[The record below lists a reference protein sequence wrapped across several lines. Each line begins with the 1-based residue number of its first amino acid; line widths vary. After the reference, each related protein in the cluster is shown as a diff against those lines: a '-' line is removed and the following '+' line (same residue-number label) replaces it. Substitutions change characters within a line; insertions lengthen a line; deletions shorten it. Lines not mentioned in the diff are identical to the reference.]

1 MPKMMHTLVNRMVV
15 GGGAALLVAVGASCA
30 RPPLGNVARGAI
42 AAPAD
47 SGAHAREDPS
57 SVTEA
62 RRVHALRDTVQ
73 AVLAKGLAESAY
85 PGAYTIIGTRDRIL
99 LSLGVGH
106 LDWKP
111 SPAPSEHTLWDIASL
126 TKVVGMT
133 TAMMQLVESGRV
145 DLDAPVQRYLPEWR
159 GPRKERVTVRH
170 LLTHS
175 SGLPPFVRYFL
186 ETTNPDT
193 VLARVY
199 ATPLDTVPGARMV
212 YSDIGVILAGQIVE
226 RVSGDGLDDYLAR
239 RVFGPLR
246 MTSTLYRPDTSL
258 RPRIA
263 PTEFDPWRKRHVW
276 GEVHDENAFALG
288 GVSGHAGLFS
298 TAHDLAR
305 FAQMYLNGG
314 RLGDQRILQPETI
327 ATFTTAQ
334 DRTFS
339 NRALGW
345 EVPNG
350 TNSAGHRMSP
360 RAFGHTGFTGTSI
373 WIDPDQDVF
382 VVLLSNRVNPSRE
395 NRKIFDIRVALADA
409 VLSVLAPSPPAP
421 SSAPPSSPSR
431 P

>member
-1 MPKMMHTLVNRMVV
+1 MMHMLLNRMVV
-15 GGGAALLVAVGASCA
+15 GGGAALLLAIGAACA
-30 RPPLGNVARGAI
+30 RSVSGNVARGAI

-47 SGAHAREDPS
+47 SGARPREDSS
-57 SVTEA
+57 SVTA
-62 RRVHALRDTVQ
+62 RMLHALRDTVQ
-73 AVLAKGLAESAY
+73 AVLAKGLTESAY
-85 PGAYTIIGTRDRIL
+85 PGAYTIIGTKDRIL
-99 LSLGVGH
+99 VSLGVGH

-111 SPAPSEHTLWDIASL
+111 SPAPDENTLWDIASL

-133 TAMMQLVESGRV
+133 TAMMQLVEARRV

-186 ETTNPDT
+186 ETTNPDS

-212 YSDIGVILAGQIVE
+212 YSDIGAILAGQIVE
-226 RVSGDGLDDYLAR
+226 RVSGERIDDYLAR
-239 RVFGPLR
+239 RIFGPLQ
-246 MTSTLYRPDTSL
+246 MTSTLYRPDSTL

-263 PTEFDPWRKRHVW
+263 PTEFDPWRKRQVW

-288 GVSGHAGLFS
+288 GVSSHAGLFS

-314 RLGDQRILQPETI
+314 QLGDVRILQPETI
-327 ATFTTAQ
+327 ATFTTVQ
-334 DRTFS
+334 DRALS

-350 TNSAGHRMSP
+350 SNSAGHRLSP

-382 VVLLSNRVNPSRE
+382 VVLLSNRVNPTRE
-395 NRKIFDIRVALADA
+395 NRRIFDIRVALADA
-409 VLSVLAPSPPAP
+409 VLSVLAPSPPTSP
-421 SSAPPSSPSR
+421 SAPPSSSR
-431 P
+431 RP